1 MNASRIQHY
10 SSYKNRGF
18 VILFAMIVAAMI
30 TLIGA
35 GIFSVAFKE
44 TVLSSTV
51 SESQVAL
58 FAADTG
64 LECTLYHE
72 FVEPDTDT
80 DIQCATATVTTGGST
95 ANYSFRFNFAAL
107 PNCGYVTVDRAVT
120 RTTGTTSVV
129 GTEIVSRGYNV
140 CINDQPDTSSQFL
153 VERRLEVWYP
163 NVIAPPPPPPPGGG
177 GTGTSTGPDT
187 TNVSAN

>member
-1 MNASRIQHY
+1 MNTLRTQEYYTNQKS
-10 SSYKNRGF
+10 GF

-44 TVLSSTV
+44 TILSSTV

-80 DIQCATATVTTGGST
+80 DIQCATATVTTGGSA
-95 ANYSFRFNFAAL
+95 ANYSFRFNFEAL
-107 PNCGYVTVDRAVT
+107 PSCGYVTVDRAVA
-120 RTTGTTSVV
+120 RTTGTTTVV

-140 CINDQPDTSSQFL
+140 CIVDQPDTTSQFL
-153 VERRLEVWYP
+153 VERRLQVWYP
-163 NVIAPPPPPPPGGG
+163 NVIATPPPPPPGGG
-177 GTGTSTGPDT
+177 TGTGTGPDT
-187 TNVSAN
+187 TNVSVN